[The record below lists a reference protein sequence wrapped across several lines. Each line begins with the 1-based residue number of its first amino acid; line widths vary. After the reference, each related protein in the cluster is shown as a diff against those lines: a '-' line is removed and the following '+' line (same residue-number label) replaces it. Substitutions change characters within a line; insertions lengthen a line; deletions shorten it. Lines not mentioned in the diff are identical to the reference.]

1 MARGANCAHG
11 MHISSNTTSAF
22 GQVTEWGEEKGKPH
36 RAFPASA
43 GSKEEHGV
51 VAGLGDGAVHEV
63 LELTAQHDTK
73 SSSYR

>member
-1 MARGANCAHG
+1 MTHGVHCAHDV
-11 MHISSNTTSAF
+11 HISSNTTSAF

-51 VAGLGDGAVHEV
+51 VAGLGDGAGHKV
-63 LELTAQHDTK
+63 LQLTAQHNTK